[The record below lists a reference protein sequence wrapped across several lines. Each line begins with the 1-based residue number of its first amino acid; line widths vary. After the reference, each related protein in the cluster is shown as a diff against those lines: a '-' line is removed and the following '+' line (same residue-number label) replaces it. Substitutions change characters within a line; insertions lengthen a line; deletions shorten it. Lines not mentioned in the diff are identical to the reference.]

1 MRFLTLVLCVL
12 KLVLSVAHA
21 DILYVP
27 GNYPTIQEAL
37 ANASTGDTV
46 LVAPGTYYEHIIW
59 PGTQSITLQSECGP
73 DSTII
78 DASGTGRVITIET
91 QVDSTTLIEGFAI
104 ANGNAGLGGGVLCNG
119 ASPTIRNNVIISNYA
134 DYSGGGIYCVFC
146 SPLVIGNE
154 ISNNEDAGSGGG
166 GIACYESGT
175 KIIGNIIS
183 ANVGGF
189 EGGGIQVF
197 YYSQS
202 LITGNTITGNSAHN
216 GGGVHIEKSCVTI
229 TYNNIFNNSSE
240 NQYRG
245 DGINFCGA
253 EGEVNYNNI
262 CGNGHGMYAYFQDW
276 TVNAEYNWWGD
287 ASGPYHP
294 DSNPGG
300 LGDSVSD
307 YVDFNPW
314 FTEPVAVEEQPII
327 RPVEKRDN
335 LSATMFSGPL
345 QLPKGKKCKVFDI
358 TGRVVEP
365 GKIQLGIYFIEVDG
379 VVTQKVVKV
388 K

>member
-1 MRFLTLVLCVL
+1 MRYLTLTLCVL
-12 KLVLSVAHA
+12 KLVSSVAHA

-27 GNYPTIQEAL
+27 ASYPTIQEAL
-37 ANASTGDTV
+37 ANALTGDTV
-46 LVAPGTYYEHIIW
+46 LVAPGIYYERIIW
-59 PGTQSITLQSECGP
+59 PSTQSITLLSECGP

-91 QVDSTTLIEGFAI
+91 QIDSTTLIEGFAI
-104 ANGNAGLGGGVLCNG
+104 TNGNAGLGGGVLCNE

-134 DYSGGGIYCVFC
+134 DYGGGGIYCVFG
-146 SPLVIGNE
+146 SPLVISNE

-175 KIIGNIIS
+175 KITGNIIS
-183 ANVGGF
+183 NNVGGF
-189 EGGGIQVF
+189 EGGGIQIF

-202 LITGNTITGNSAHN
+202 LITGNTITGNSAPI
-216 GGGVHIEKSCVTI
+216 GGGVHIEKSYAII
-229 TYNNIFNNSSE
+229 TYNTVVNNSSE
-240 NQYRG
+240 NPYRG

-253 EGEVNYNNI
+253 DGEVNYNNI

-276 TVNAEYNWWGD
+276 TVNAENNWWGD

-300 LGDSVSD
+300 CGDSISD

-314 FTEPVAVEEQPII
+314 LTEPVAVEEQSII

-335 LSATMFSGPL
+335 FSGIIFSGPL
-345 QLPKGKKCKVFDI
+345 LLRAGKRHKVLDI
-358 TGRVVEP
+358 MGRVVEP
-365 GKIQLGIYFIEVDG
+365 TKITRGIYFIEVDG
-379 VVTQKVVKV
+379 EVRQKVIKIR
-388 K
+388 